1 MSVIDPPAPPAAPAS
16 AVRPMEPR
24 SGSAAA
30 VLTFLAPGV
39 GHVYAGNARRGIVA
53 ALVALVVGVAGVARS
68 MAAGTPALRIASLS
82 LAPLAVLAIIV
93 DAWRTARDADPDR
106 PPRRYQRAWV
116 YVTLVLLP
124 AFTIQ
129 PLLADA
135 LLARWR
141 AFHIP
146 GGAMSPTIRDG
157 DYVMAARRGVR
168 IQRNTVIT
176 YAMQEGGEAVSR
188 IVAVGGDT
196 VSMRDG
202 VLTVNGTAEPGR
214 VPVPGTYDASLDADW
229 QRAHLV
235 GDTAGYAPTLLT
247 WGPLVVP
254 AEHVFLVGD
263 NRARSLDSRHLGF
276 IPAADVTGRPVW
288 IYFSREPLTGGIRWR
303 RIGRSIQ

>member
-1 MSVIDPPAPPAAPAS
+1 MSVIDPPAPPAAPPS
-16 AVRPMEPR
+16 AVRPMGPR
-24 SGSAAA
+24 SGLAAA

-53 ALVALVVGVAGVARS
+53 APVSLVVSLAGLAGS
-68 MAAGTPALRIASLS
+68 MAAGTPALRIASVL
-82 LAPLAVLAIIV
+82 LAPLALLAIIV
-93 DAWRTARDADPDR
+93 DAWRTARNADPDR

-116 YVTLVLLP
+116 YVALVLLP

-129 PLLADA
+129 PLLLDA
-135 LLARWR
+135 LMARWR
-141 AFHIP
+141 AFHVPSI
-146 GGAMSPTIRDG
+146 AMFPTIRDG

-168 IQRNTVIT
+168 IHRTAVIT
-176 YAMQEGGEAVSR
+176 YAMQDGGEAVSR

-202 VLTVNGTAEPGR
+202 VLTVNGRREQGR
-214 VPVPGTYDASLDADW
+214 TPLPIQSYAPPEAQW

-235 GDTAGYAPTLLT
+235 GDTAGYTPTLLT
-247 WGPLVVP
+247 WGPLAVP
-254 AEHVFLVGD
+254 AGHVFIVGD
-263 NRARSLDSRHLGF
+263 NRAQSLDSRYLGF
-276 IPAADVTGRPVW
+276 IPAAEVTGRPVW